1 MFNWFNKGD
10 SETAAVAD
18 GQIREIGGDTD
29 LEALLSQGTV
39 ILFKHSTACPTSWAA
54 HLQVMK
60 FTDAHPD
67 FPVNMVPVIQQRA
80 TSNKIAER
88 TGVRHESPQ
97 IILLPDGK
105 VVTAISHGS
114 ITLARLAQLISN

>member
-1 MFNWFNKGD
+1 MLKWFKKGD

-18 GQIREIGGDTD
+18 GPIREIGAQTD

-67 FPVNMVPVIQQRA
+67 CPVNMVSVIQQRA

-97 IILLPDGK
+97 IIFLRDGK

-114 ITLARLAQLISN
+114 ITVARLTQLISN

>member
-1 MFNWFNKGD
+1 MFNWFKKDD

-18 GQIREIGGDTD
+18 GPIREIGSQTD
-29 LEALLSQGTV
+29 LDSLLSQGTV

-67 FPVNMVPVIQQRA
+67 FPVNMVPVIQERA
-80 TSNKIAER
+80 TSNQIAER

-97 IILLPDGK
+97 IILLRDGK
-105 VVTAISHGS
+105 VITAISHGS
-114 ITLARLAQLISN
+114 ITVARLTQLISN

>member
-1 MFNWFNKGD
+1 
-10 SETAAVAD
+10 
-18 GQIREIGGDTD
+18 
-29 LEALLSQGTV
+29 
-39 ILFKHSTACPTSWAA
+39 
-54 HLQVMK
+54 MK

-97 IILLPDGK
+97 IILLRDGK